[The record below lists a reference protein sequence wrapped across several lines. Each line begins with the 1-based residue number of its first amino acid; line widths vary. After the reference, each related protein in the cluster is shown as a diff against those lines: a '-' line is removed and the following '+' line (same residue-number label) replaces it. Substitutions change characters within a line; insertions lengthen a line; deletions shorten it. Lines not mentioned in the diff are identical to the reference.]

1 MKWFSLFLIA
11 LFFCTPGCEL
21 KQREAELEK
30 REAALNQ
37 KEQELIVKEKTL
49 QIKEQELL
57 QREQKMDSTLKADTL
72 RQYNPALTGTW
83 QVKMTCTE
91 TTCPGSAIGDVKTEQ
106 WNISYQA
113 TTVLVKAMTGDKLV
127 RIYTGSFNGNTVEL
141 VEDKATKKSF
151 AAARKVGARLY
162 QECAKRGLVSRIKED
177 IYMLAPAF
185 VISDADLDACVNIL
199 GEAIPIAVNA

>member
-57 QREQKMDSTLKADTL
+57 QREQKMDSTLKADTIH
-72 RQYNPALTGTW
+72 QYNPALTGTW

-113 TTVLVKAMTGDKLV
+113 STVVARAMASDKLV
-127 RIYTGSFNGNTVEL
+127 RIYTGSFNGSTVEL
-141 VEDKATKKSF
+141 VEDKTSTVSDTTTKMVVQLRFIDATSMEGQ
-151 AAARKVGARLY
+151 REIIRNN
-162 QECAKRGLVSRIKED
+162 ECKIVYALQLEKQQ
-177 IYMLAPAF
+177 
-185 VISDADLDACVNIL
+185 
-199 GEAIPIAVNA
+199 